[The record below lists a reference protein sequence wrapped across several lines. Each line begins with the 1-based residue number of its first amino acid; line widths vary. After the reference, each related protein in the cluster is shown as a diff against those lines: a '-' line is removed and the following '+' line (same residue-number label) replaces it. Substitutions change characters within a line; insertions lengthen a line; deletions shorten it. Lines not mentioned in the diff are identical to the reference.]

1 MILLWKIQPLLLS
14 EHFLGF
20 RPVMISSSASPYP
33 PQMLTNSIMLYK
45 YLKSNVMVYIVPQ
58 NHDENMADY

>member
-20 RPVMISSSASPYP
+20 RPVIISRSASPYP

-58 NHDENMADY
+58 NHDEHMADY